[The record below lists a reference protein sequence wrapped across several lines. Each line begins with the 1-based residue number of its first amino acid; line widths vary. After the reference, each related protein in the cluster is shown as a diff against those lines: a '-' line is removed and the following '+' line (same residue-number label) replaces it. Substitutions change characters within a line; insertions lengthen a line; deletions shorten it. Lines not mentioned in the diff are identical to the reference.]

1 MVQVA
6 ALQRLSP
13 SFLRITFTGDDL
25 NLFADNGFD
34 QRIKVAVPLPQH
46 GVSTLPTGLDWHSQ
60 WRALPESERNP
71 IRTYTVRYVRHEV
84 SEVDVDFVLDG
95 EGHGPASAWA
105 AAARVG
111 DKLALMGPDARYD
124 GEHGGIDFRSPTA
137 TDSSAAGNFAPAG
150 DSPAAG
156 NVLLAGDETAVP
168 AIASILECLAPQAT
182 GDAILE
188 VPLTA
193 DFLSLTAPAGVKVTW
208 LARHGAPH
216 GSALI
221 PAVKASAA
229 TILPRKGA
237 QAVED
242 IDVDNEILWEVADTS
257 TAWVAGE
264 AAVVRELRRH
274 LIAEHGLDRSSA
286 AFLGYWRAGKPENN
300 G

>member
-1 MVQVA
+1 MVEVA

-13 SFLRITFTGDDL
+13 SFLRVTFTGDDL
-25 NLFADNGFD
+25 NTFADNGFD
-34 QRIKVAVPLPQH
+34 QRIKVAVPLPEH
-46 GVSTLPTGLDWHSQ
+46 GVSTLPTGLNWHTQ
-60 WRALPESERNP
+60 WRALPADQRNP
-71 IRTYTVRYVRHEV
+71 IRTYTVRHVRHAM

-95 EGHGPASAWA
+95 TGHGPASGWA

-111 DKLALMGPDARYD
+111 DKLALMGPDARYH
-124 GEHGGIDFRSPTA
+124 GEHGGLDFR
-137 TDSSAAGNFAPAG
+137 APAHTLPSE

-156 NVLLAGDETAVP
+156 NVLLAGDATAVP
-168 AIASILECLAPQAT
+168 AIAAILERLAPQAT
-182 GDAILE
+182 GEAVLE
-188 VPLTA
+188 VPVAA
-193 DFLSLTAPAGVKVTW
+193 DFLELTAPAGMKVTW
-208 LARHGAPH
+208 LARDGAPH

-229 TILPRKGA
+229 RILTRKGA
-237 QAVED
+237 QPVED

-274 LIAEHGLDRSSA
+274 LISEHGQDRSSA
-286 AFLGYWRAGKPENN
+286 AFLGYWRAGRPEND